1 MSLHWLV
8 GQLIQWKGVHVR
20 LVDTKRV
27 HTPSRLEGQGSVMSP
42 LSSHGVVDTRVYYHM
57 GRNEVTIRG
66 DSPDPPSLYIPV
78 FFTMDT

>member
-1 MSLHWLV
+1 MESLHWLV

-20 LVDTKRV
+20 IRGADTQRV
-27 HTPSRLEGQGSVMSP
+27 HTLYRLDEGQGSVMSP

-66 DSPDPPSLYIPV
+66 DSPDPRSL
-78 FFTMDT
+78 